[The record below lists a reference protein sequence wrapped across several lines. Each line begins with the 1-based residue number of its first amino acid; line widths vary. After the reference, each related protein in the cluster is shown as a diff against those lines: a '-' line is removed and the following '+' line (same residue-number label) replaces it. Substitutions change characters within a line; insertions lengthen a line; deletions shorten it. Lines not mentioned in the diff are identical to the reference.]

1 MSRAWDEG
9 GTERR
14 PTVAILGWP
23 FGTPSLVYRVLRL
36 AHLTIT
42 VVGLVCIP
50 EVAPRAHLTS
60 RFSRGYLPLGRGTHW
75 TPKGLPIAGAESS
88 P

>member
-1 MSRAWDEG
+1 MAF
-9 GTERR
+9 
-14 PTVAILGWP
+14 LGWP
-23 FGTPSLVYRVLRL
+23 FGTPSLVYSVLRL

-75 TPKGLPIAGAESS
+75 TLKGLPIAGAKSS